1 MRVIRT
7 VLEADLARLSEER
20 READRRYNEALT
32 ALDAAVA
39 ALPPAPDAPPAAAD
53 GLAPTPATT
62 NSVKAALPAPGSGW
76 RGWLTRF
83 VVAVVAPAFERQ
95 QAINDA
101 AAALAASDQALERAL
116 SAAISQLSVQT
127 AQLARI
133 ETQLILFLQQIT
145 PYVDTKDY
153 EVRGLAT
160 RITEDVADGHA
171 RLAAAVDALTTRVE
185 AALVRIERSEGV
197 RDSLSALQLA
207 VHALRRE
214 VASRATAPPPVDA
227 LPTSPVAAAPFAAS
241 PVTTA
246 LSTDRLSSHKYVAFE
261 DLFRGDRAAVRD
273 RQRSYLPLFDGRSD
287 VLDIGC
293 GRGEFLHLLAE
304 RGVRTR
310 GLDLNHEM
318 AAACRA
324 DGLDVQETDALGY
337 LRSLDDDAL
346 GGLVALQVVEHLAPD
361 YLIALIDEAFR
372 VLRPGSPIVLETIN
386 VASWYAFFNSY
397 VRDITHV
404 RPLHSDT
411 LKFLVVAA
419 GFLDASVELRVPL
432 PPSEQLTPAPA
443 DVHALERDAAGAT
456 VIGLLAL
463 ADAFDRNVARLN
475 AHLFAPLDYAVV
487 ARKPGP

>member
-1 MRVIRT
+1 MRAIRT

-20 READRRYNEALT
+20 RAADQRYNDALT
-32 ALDAAVA
+32 ALDSAVA
-39 ALPPAPDAPPAAAD
+39 AFPPPPAALPAATD
-53 GLAPTPATT
+53 PGSPSPTASTL
-62 NSVKAALPAPGSGW
+62 NAALPAPGAGW

-83 VVAVVAPAFERQ
+83 VLAVITPALERQ

-101 AAALAASDQALERAL
+101 AAAAVARDQALTRAL
-116 SAAISQLSVQT
+116 AAAIGQLSAQT

-145 PYVDTKDY
+145 AYVDTKDY

-160 RITEDVADGHA
+160 RITEDVADGQT
-171 RLAAAVDALTTRVE
+171 RLAAAVDSLTTRVAD
-185 AALVRIERSEGV
+185 AATRLERTEGV
-197 RDSLSALQLA
+197 RDSLGALQLA
-207 VHALRRE
+207 VQALRRE
-214 VASRATAPPPVDA
+214 VAVRATAPPPADGQAAPPSTAPPSVA
-227 LPTSPVAAAPFAAS
+227 PPVAA
-241 PVTTA
+241 A

-261 DLFRGDRAAVRD
+261 NLFRGDRAAVRD
-273 RQRSYLPLFDGRSD
+273 RQRSYLPLFDGRDD

-304 RGVRTR
+304 RGVRAH

-324 DGLDVQETDALGY
+324 DGLDVRESDALGY
-337 LRSLDDDAL
+337 LQSLDDDAL

-361 YLIALIDEAFR
+361 YLIALLDEAFR

-386 VASWYAFFNSY
+386 VASWYAFFSSY

-404 RPLHSDT
+404 RPLHPDT

-419 GFLDASVELRVPL
+419 GFLDAGVELRVPL
-432 PPSEQLTPAPA
+432 PPSEQLTLAPA
-443 DVHALERDAAGAT
+443 DVHAVERVATDAGDR
-456 VIGLLAL
+456 GLLAL
-463 ADAFDRNVARLN
+463 ADAFDQNMARLN
-475 AHLFAPLDYAVV
+475 AHLFAPLDYAVI
-487 ARKPGP
+487 ARKAGP